1 MTSQPAFF
9 DEVPPLAMRDP
20 LALALGAAPDGGLI
34 SYTYGDVVKLAGHS
48 CPTVAGAFLSTAKA
62 LRLLYP
68 DSVPVRGEIVVEVHE
83 PQSAG
88 VAGVVGAVASMLTGA
103 AGEGGF
109 KGLGGRFARRE
120 LLHFGVPM
128 EGDLRFTRVDTGE
141 SVEVAYSAESVR
153 RPDELG
159 RLMQGA
165 LGPAADDG
173 TRAAFGAAWQ
183 EWVRRILVEHGDDP
197 AVVRVIP
204 RDPALRVS

>member
-1 MTSQPAFF
+1 
-9 DEVPPLAMRDP
+9 
-20 LALALGAAPDGGLI
+20 
-34 SYTYGDVVKLAGHS
+34 
-48 CPTVAGAFLSTAKA
+48 
-62 LRLLYP
+62 
-68 DSVPVRGEIVVEVHE
+68 
-83 PQSAG
+83 
-88 VAGVVGAVASMLTGA
+88 
-103 AGEGGF
+103 
-109 KGLGGRFARRE
+109 
-120 LLHFGVPM
+120 M

-165 LGPAADDG
+165 LGPGADDG

-204 RDPALRVS
+204 R